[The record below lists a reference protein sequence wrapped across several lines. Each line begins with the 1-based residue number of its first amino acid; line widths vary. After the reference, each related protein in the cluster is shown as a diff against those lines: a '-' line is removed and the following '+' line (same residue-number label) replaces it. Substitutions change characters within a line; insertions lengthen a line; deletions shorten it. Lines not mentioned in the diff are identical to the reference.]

1 MKLFDKKKGQA
12 SIGDLPNLALGLGIA
27 AIVIGVVMLIL
38 SNVGGNFTANSA
50 EANATSDA
58 VSGLSEVSTQFP
70 TIGVIVGAVVIIG
83 LVIGGFA
90 FARRR

>member
-38 SNVGGNFTANSA
+38 SNVGDNFTANSA
-50 EANATSDA
+50 EANATADA
-58 VSGLSEVSTQFP
+58 VSGLSEVSSQFP
-70 TIGVIVGAVVIIG
+70 TIGVIIGAVVIIS